1 MSSFFAQVFD
11 VFVVLLGDPF
21 SAKTWQVIFQF
32 IRFVLFFEVPVY
44 LLVTLGILKYGLIRM
59 SEKYTQDRNFPSV
72 SCIITCY
79 SEGEG
84 VKRTIQTLAEQFYPG
99 LIQIIA
105 VIDGAAQNQKTY
117 EAAKSMENVVSR
129 IPKRSLLVLPKWKR
143 GGRVSSLNAGLAVAR
158 GDIVMA
164 LDGDTSFD
172 NNMVERA
179 TRHFEDPDVACVAGS
194 LKVRNIRKSLVTRLQ
209 AIEYFLSIQASRTG
223 LSAFNMVNNISGAFG
238 VFRKDVLKTV
248 MGWSTGSA
256 EDLDLTL
263 RVKNYFGRY
272 KNMKIV
278 FDPEA
283 VGLTDVP
290 ETFRDFFRQRL
301 RWDGDLSYIYF
312 RKHWMSFNPRLV
324 GWKNFIALL
333 WTGLLFQ
340 IVMPFAITGYLT
352 YLAVAFPVSFAL
364 GIMALVYLFYLSVT
378 AFFFII
384 FVLVLSE
391 RPWQDMKLFP
401 WIVFMPLFSM
411 INRVHNAFSTLW
423 EIFGKAH
430 QDTSMAPWWVI
441 KRREKTD
448 ET

>member
-1 MSSFFAQVFD
+1 MTNFLSQVFD
-11 VFVVLLGDPF
+11 VFIVILGDPF
-21 SAKTWQVIFQF
+21 SAKTWQVIFRF
-32 IRFVLFFEVPVY
+32 VPFVLFFEVPVY
-44 LLVTLGILKYGLIRM
+44 LMVLLGILKYGLIRM
-59 SEKYTQDRNFPSV
+59 SEKYTQDRNYPFV

-79 SEGEG
+79 NEKEG
-84 VKRTIQTLAEQFYPG
+84 VKRTIQTLAEQLYPG
-99 LIQIIA
+99 PIQIIA
-105 VIDGAAQNQKTY
+105 VVDGAEKNKETY
-117 EAAKSMENVVSR
+117 EAAKSMEKVVSQM
-129 IPKRSLLVLPKWKR
+129 PKRSLFVLPKWKR
-143 GGRVSSLNAGLAVAR
+143 GGRVSSLNSGLIFAK
-158 GDIVMA
+158 GEIVMA

-179 TRHFEDPDVACVAGS
+179 TRHFEDPDVAAVSGS

-209 AIEYFLSIQASRTG
+209 AIEYFFSIQASRTG
-223 LSAFNMVNNISGAFG
+223 LSAFNIINNISGAFG
-238 VFRKDVLKTV
+238 VFRKKMLKTV
-248 MGWSTGSA
+248 MGWGTGSA

-263 RVKNYFGRY
+263 RLKNYFGRH

-290 ETFRDFFRQRL
+290 ETFKDFFKQRL
-301 RWDGDLSYIYF
+301 RWDGDLAYIYF
-312 RKHWMSFNPRLV
+312 RKHWMTFTPRLV

-333 WTGLLFQ
+333 WMGLLFQ

-352 YLAVAFPVSFAL
+352 YIVIAFPVSFAF
-364 GIMALVYLFYLSVT
+364 GIMALVYLFYLTVT

-401 WIVFMPLFSM
+401 WIVFTPIFAM

-423 EIFGKAH
+423 EIFGAGH
-430 QDTSMAPWWVI
+430 LDTSMAPWWVI
-441 KRREKTD
+441 RKKG
-448 ET
+448 

>member
-1 MSSFFAQVFD
+1 
-11 VFVVLLGDPF
+11 
-21 SAKTWQVIFQF
+21 
-32 IRFVLFFEVPVY
+32 
-44 LLVTLGILKYGLIRM
+44 
-59 SEKYTQDRNFPSV
+59 
-72 SCIITCY
+72 
-79 SEGEG
+79 
-84 VKRTIQTLAEQFYPG
+84 
-99 LIQIIA
+99 
-105 VIDGAAQNQKTY
+105 
-117 EAAKSMENVVSR
+117 
-129 IPKRSLLVLPKWKR
+129 
-143 GGRVSSLNAGLAVAR
+143 
-158 GDIVMA
+158 
-164 LDGDTSFD
+164 
-172 NNMVERA
+172 VERA

-209 AIEYFLSIQASRTG
+209 AIEYFFSIQASKTG

-238 VFRKDVLKTV
+238 VFRKDVLKAV

-378 AFFFII
+378 AFFLHYLRAGIVRKALAGHEALSVDSLYAPVLHDKPSPQRI
-384 FVLVLSE
+384 FHPMGDLRQSPPGYVHGSLVGNKKTGKNRRNIKNPL
-391 RPWQDMKLFP
+391 RDLVFVFGVFDLF
-401 WIVFMPLFSM
+401 L
-411 INRVHNAFSTLW
+411 
-423 EIFGKAH
+423 
-430 QDTSMAPWWVI
+430 
-441 KRREKTD
+441 
-448 ET
+448 